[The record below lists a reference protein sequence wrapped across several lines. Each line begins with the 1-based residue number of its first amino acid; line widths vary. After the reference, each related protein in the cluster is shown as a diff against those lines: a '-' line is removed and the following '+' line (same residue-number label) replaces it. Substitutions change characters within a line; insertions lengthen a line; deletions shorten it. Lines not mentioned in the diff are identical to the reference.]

1 MFCSSQQPMNYALS
15 VPIITDPQWVTR
27 PRSHSRKWQSWDLN
41 PVMWMQDLILR
52 LSLICTLYSRKI
64 KQPIFFRTTV
74 QHLLG
79 GSHDKESTYNVGDL
93 GSIPGSERSPE
104 GGHDNLLQYSCLENP
119 LGQRSLA
126 GYSPRGRMESDMTE

>member
-1 MFCSSQQPMNYALS
+1 
-15 VPIITDPQWVTR
+15 
-27 PRSHSRKWQSWDLN
+27 
-41 PVMWMQDLILR
+41 MWMQDLILR

-104 GGHDNLLQYSCLENP
+104 GGHDNLLQYSFLENP
-119 LGQRSLA
+119 LGQRRLA
-126 GYSPRGRMESDMTE
+126 GYIPRRRTESDMTE